1 MAALGER
8 HWDVMRIEVT
18 AALPVPLLGT
28 VAAGRPIEALP
39 VEGVLDLP
47 GGLWSGRRVFSLRV
61 RGTSMIDEGI
71 RDGDYLIVEP
81 RVTADSGQTVVA
93 EVDGG
98 VTVKRLFREPD
109 GRVRLQ
115 PANPDVLPL
124 ILAPERVRIVGIVAG
139 IFRRQ
144 GFERAPTARTRP
156 RRPPSTDGQ
165 TLDLTLR
172 VLEQSVR
179 EAEELAGRSGRR
191 GPRLTAL
198 ARDLRGLRDCYL
210 RTTTPRLRE
219 ALLREAGAVVRRL
232 RRFGVERR

>member
-1 MAALGER
+1 
-8 HWDVMRIEVT
+8 MRIEV
-18 AALPVPLLGT
+18 APAQRVPLLGT

-47 GGLWSGRRVFSLRV
+47 GGLWSGRKVFSLRV

-81 RVTADSGQTVVA
+81 RPTADSGQTVVA
-93 EVDGG
+93 DVDGA
-98 VTVKRLFREPD
+98 VTVKRFFREKD

-115 PANPDVLPL
+115 PANPDMLPL
-124 ILAPERVRIVGIVAG
+124 IVAAGRVRLVGIVVG

-144 GFERAPTARTRP
+144 GFARPSTPRARP
-156 RRPPSTDGQ
+156 RRPPRADGQ

-179 EAEELAGRSGRR
+179 DAEEVASRTARR
-191 GPRLTAL
+191 KPQLTAL
-198 ARDLRGLRDCYL
+198 TRDLRGLRDTYL

-219 ALLREAGAVVRRL
+219 ALLREAGAVMRRL